1 VYRAKLVLVDAVG
14 GALSSMAAA
23 VARAQGRT
31 DVVAAT
37 SSELAD
43 IPPEVHAVLEE
54 IGLVAEPVISLDRK
68 DREGESL
75 QVIDEAWGAKLWSGE
90 GELERLSNARI
101 ARDRIE
107 RRVRAMIE
115 SPAG

>member
-1 VYRAKLVLVDAVG
+1 VYRGKLVLVDAVG

-23 VARAQGRT
+23 IARARGRS

-37 SSELAD
+37 SSELAE
-43 IPPEVHAVLEE
+43 IPAEVHKVLEE
-54 IGLVAEPVISLDRK
+54 IGLVAEPVTSLDRK

-75 QVIDEAWGAKLWSGE
+75 QVIDETWGAKLWSGD
-90 GELERLSNARI
+90 GELERMANARI

-107 RRVRAMIE
+107 RRVRSMIE

>member
-1 VYRAKLVLVDAVG
+1 VYKSKLVLVDAVG

-23 VARAQGRT
+23 VARAQGRA

-37 SSELAD
+37 SSELAE

-54 IGLVAEPVISLDRK
+54 IGLIAEPVVSLDRK

-75 QVIDEAWGAKLWSGE
+75 QVIDDTWGARLYTGE
-90 GELERLSNARI
+90 GELQRMSNARI

-107 RRVRAMIE
+107 LRVRAMLA
-115 SPAG
+115 PPK